1 MLFHCT
7 AICLCSG
14 MNLITL
20 TYYSKQGGVKMIEME
35 IIRVVDVVATSGGD
49 VPSCPSQGTI
59 QCIFLE

>member
-1 MLFHCT
+1 
-7 AICLCSG
+7 

-59 QCIFLE
+59 QCTFLE